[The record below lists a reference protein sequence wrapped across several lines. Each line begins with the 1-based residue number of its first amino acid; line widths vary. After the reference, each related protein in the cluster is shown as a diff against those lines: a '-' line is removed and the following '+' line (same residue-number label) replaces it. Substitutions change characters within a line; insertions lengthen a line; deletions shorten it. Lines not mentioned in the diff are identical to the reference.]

1 MKEKIEEGFII
12 SKRMVLPIGGS
23 KGITL
28 SKKWLDIQ
36 KWLGREVTEL
46 ISIADDAIILVS
58 PEKEE
63 MAKEILRQIKK
74 SGKYLEREL
83 EKSE

>member
-1 MKEKIEEGFII
+1 MTEEKVEEGLII
-12 SKRMVLPIGGS
+12 SKRKVLPVGGS
-23 KGITL
+23 RAITL

-46 ISIADDAIILVS
+46 VSVANDVIVLVS

-63 MAKEILRQIKK
+63 KAKKILRAI
-74 SGKYLEREL
+74 
-83 EKSE
+83 EKEE

>member
-1 MKEKIEEGFII
+1 MGEKSEKIEEGLII
-12 SKRMVLPIGGS
+12 SRRRVVPIGGS
-23 KGITL
+23 KGVTL

-46 ISIADDAIILVS
+46 VSIANEAIVLVP

-63 MAKEILRQIKK
+63 KAKKILKMLEAD
-74 SGKYLEREL
+74 SHGKG
-83 EKSE
+83 KG